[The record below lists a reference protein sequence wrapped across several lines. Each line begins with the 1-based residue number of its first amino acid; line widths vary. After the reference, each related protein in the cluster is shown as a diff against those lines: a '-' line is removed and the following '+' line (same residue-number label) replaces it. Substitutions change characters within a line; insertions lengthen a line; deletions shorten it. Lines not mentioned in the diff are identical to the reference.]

1 MTPSSNETSGLR
13 HYLATLRRGVL
24 LILIVTV
31 AVTGAAVLQTL
42 RQEKLYR
49 SSVNVFLDPRAV
61 NSSISAVQGSGDPER
76 VLDTQAAAAQIPEI
90 ADRALRLAG
99 VPERNGNAFLSQAT
113 VVAAPN
119 ADILTFAVTD
129 PNPVLARKLTIAYAT
144 SYQQYRRESETV
156 ALRRARKSL
165 AGDIKRARVAVER
178 GTANTSGLE
187 RLLETDRQLEGREQ
201 EVELGSTVAL
211 GRLPAGATQI
221 QPHPRRNAILGA
233 ILGLMLGIGIVFL
246 RDTLN
251 TRVRTA
257 ADVEERLGMPLLG
270 RLEQPPK
277 SLPVAQPAADAR
289 DPDGPRGRGVPIA
302 RDQPRVHE
310 PRPRGAIDHDHQR
323 QPRRGQVDHGREPG
337 GGARAL
343 GPARRP
349 HRSRS
354 PPADHL
360 ALLRPG
366 RAHRRHRGRARPRDA
381 RRSAGPDPA
390 GHVRRGRRRPRSRRT
405 ATRARSTTVHR
416 PPRTS
421 AARSAR

>member
-1 MTPSSNETSGLR
+1 MNPSSNETSGLR
-13 HYLATLRRGVL
+13 HYLATLRRGAL
-24 LILIVTV
+24 LILIVTL

-42 RQEKLYR
+42 RQDKLYR
-49 SSVNVFLDPRAV
+49 SSINVFLDPRAV

-76 VLDTQAAAAQIPEI
+76 ILDTQAAAAQIPEI

-99 VPERNGNAFLSQAT
+99 VPDRNGNAFLAQAT

-129 PNPVLARKLTIAYAT
+129 PNPALARKLTIAYAT
-144 SYQQYRRESETV
+144 SYQEYRRESETV

-201 EVELGSTVAL
+201 EVELGTTVAL
-211 GRLPAGATQI
+211 GRLPSGATQI

-277 SLPVAQPAADAR
+277 SLRTRNRLLMLETPTAPAAEAFRLLATNLEFTNLD
-289 DPDGPRGRGVPIA
+289 
-302 RDQPRVHE
+302 
-310 PRPRGAIDHDHQR
+310 RGARSIMITS
-323 QPRRGQVDHGREPG
+323 
-337 GGARAL
+337 ANRAE
-343 GPARRP
+343 GK
-349 HRSRS
+349 
-354 PPADHL
+354 
-360 ALLRPG
+360 
-366 RAHRRHRGRARPRDA
+366 
-381 RRSAGPDPA
+381 
-390 GHVRRGRRRPRSRRT
+390 
-405 ATRARSTTVHR
+405 STTV
-416 PPRTS
+416 
-421 AARSAR
+421 ANLAVALARSGRRVVLIDLDLRRPIISRFFDLEEPTGVTEVALGRATLDEALVRIPLGTFAEAGVGRGHGERQLGLAAPRFIAGRG